1 MIAALYLRSATS
13 NDYAITE
20 QHKDC
25 AEYAVARGW
34 SLGEVF
40 VDDGESGMADERPG
54 LQALREC
61 LREGRASVVVAE
73 GASRLHRDVEKL
85 GEFYGFCDALG
96 VEVSYA
102 RSSVSSFDLKQ
113 LIEMQR
119 PSV

>member
-1 MIAALYLRSATS
+1 MIAALYLRSAVS
-13 NDYAITE
+13 DDDAIAE
-20 QHKDC
+20 QYKVC

-40 VDDGESGMADERPG
+40 ADNGVSDVRDDRPG
-54 LQALREC
+54 LGALRDC
-61 LREGRASVVVAE
+61 LRDGRASVVIAAD
-73 GASRLHRDVEKL
+73 GARVCRDVVKL